1 MKKGVEEHV
10 KKIIVKTGLGL
21 LAGFLILGTAAVNAQ
36 QLKLGYVDSQ
46 KILMSYPEALE
57 AQKKLE
63 TFGTGVNNELKKM
76 EDDFKAL
83 QEQLNQQSL
92 LLSEEKKRAK
102 AQELQDMAM
111 QYQTLGQQRQEEI
124 VKKREELFKPV
135 YEKVNAAIKRMGDAE
150 GYDMIFDAIQGNLLF
165 AKEQY
170 DLTEKLLGELGK
182 GPSTIAAPAKSK

>member
-1 MKKGVEEHV
+1 MKKT
-10 KKIIVKTGLGL
+10 IVMTGLVL
-21 LAGFLILGTAAVNAQ
+21 LAGLWFLGIPIAQAQ

-46 KILMSYPEALE
+46 KILMSYPEAQE

-63 TFGTGVNNELKKM
+63 AFGLGVNQELKKM

-111 QYQTLGQQRQEEI
+111 QYQQLGQQRQEEI

-135 YEKVNAAIKRMGDAE
+135 YEKVNTVIKRMGDAE
-150 GYDMIFDAIQGNLLF
+150 GYDMIFDAINGSLLF
-165 AKEQY
+165 AKEQL
-170 DLTEKLLGELGK
+170 DLTDKLLKELGK
-182 GPSTIAAPAKSK
+182 ETPAAAPAKTK